1 MAIEQ
6 HTGYFTG
13 AGGVRLFYQSWR
25 PPIKPRAILLLVHG
39 LAEHSG
45 RYLNLVNELVPAG
58 FLVCAIDHRGHGLS
72 EGRRCY
78 VKRFDEYV
86 EDLNTYINIVRDA
99 NPDIKIFMVG
109 HSLGG
114 TIAIAYAEAHQEKL
128 AGLILSAPT
137 LKAGSSITKRDKLLA
152 RIASVLAPGAGV
164 ASVDA
169 TTISKDQA
177 VVAAYVNDPL
187 VYRGKISARLG
198 AEILKAIEK
207 TIPPLMQ
214 KIKLPILIMQGAE
227 DRLSNPEGSRVIF
240 EGVSSSDKTFKRY
253 DGLFHEI
260 FNEPERAIV
269 FADMRQWLAARV

>member
-6 HTGYFTG
+6 HTGHFTG
-13 AGGVRLFYQSWR
+13 VGGIQLFYQSWG

-58 FLVCAIDHRGHGLS
+58 FLVCALDHRGHGLS

-78 VKRFDEYV
+78 VKRFDDYV
-86 EDLNTYINIVRDA
+86 EDLNTYVNIVRGA
-99 NPDIKIFMVG
+99 YPDIKIFMVG

-114 TIAIAYAEAHQEKL
+114 TIAVAYAEAHQDKL
-128 AGLILSAPT
+128 AGLILSAPA

-152 RIASVLAPGAGV
+152 RIVSRLAPTAGV
-164 ASVDA
+164 SSLDA
-169 TTISKDQA
+169 TSISKDPA
-177 VVAAYVNDPL
+177 VVKAYVSDPL
-187 VYRGKISARLG
+187 VFTGKISARLG

-214 KIKLPILIMQGAE
+214 TIKLPILIMQGAE

-240 EGVSSSDKTFKRY
+240 EGVSSSDKTLKRY
-253 DGLFHEI
+253 EGLFHEI

-269 FADMRQWLAARV
+269 FADMRQWLASRV

>member
-1 MAIEQ
+1 VAIEQ

-13 AGGVRLFYQSWR
+13 AGGVRLFYQSWG
-25 PPIKPRAILLLVHG
+25 PPVKPRAILLLVHG

-58 FLVCAIDHRGHGLS
+58 FLVCALDHRGYGRS

-78 VKRFDEYV
+78 VKRFDDYV
-86 EDLNTYINIVRDA
+86 EDLNTYINIVREA
-99 NPDIKIFMVG
+99 YPDIKIFMVG

-114 TIAIAYAEAHQEKL
+114 TIATAFAEAHQEKL
-128 AGLILSAPT
+128 AGLILSAPA
-137 LKAGSSITKRDKLLA
+137 LKAGSSITRRDKLLA
-152 RIASVLAPGAGV
+152 RIASRLAPTAGV
-164 ASVDA
+164 SSLDA
-169 TTISKDQA
+169 TSISKDPA
-177 VVAAYVNDPL
+177 VVKAYVSDPL
-187 VYRGKISARLG
+187 VYTGKISARLG

-214 KIKLPILIMQGAE
+214 TIKLPILIMQGAE
-227 DRLSNPEGSRVIF
+227 DRLSNPEGSKLIF
-240 EGVSSSDKTFKRY
+240 EGVSSSDKTLKRY

>member
-1 MAIEQ
+1 VAIEQ

-13 AGGVRLFYQSWR
+13 AGGVRLFYQSWG

-45 RYLNLVNELVPAG
+45 RYLNLVNELVPADY
-58 FLVCAIDHRGHGLS
+58 LICALDHRGHGRS

-78 VKRFDEYV
+78 VKRFDDYL
-86 EDLNTYINIVRDA
+86 EDLNTFINIVRDA
-99 NPDIKIFMVG
+99 YPGIKIFTVG

-128 AGLILSAPT
+128 VGLILSAPT

-164 ASVDA
+164 ASVDT

-214 KIKLPILIMQGAE
+214 IIKLPILIMQGAE

-240 EGVSSSDKTFKRY
+240 EGVSSSDKAFKRY
-253 DGLFHEI
+253 EGLFHEI

>member
-13 AGGVRLFYQSWR
+13 AGGVRLFYQSWG
-25 PPIKPRAILLLVHG
+25 PPVKPRAILLLVHG

-58 FLVCAIDHRGHGLS
+58 FLVCALDHRGYGRS

-78 VKRFDEYV
+78 VKRFDDYV
-86 EDLNTYINIVRDA
+86 EDLNTYINIVREA
-99 NPDIKIFMVG
+99 YPDIKIFMVG

-114 TIAIAYAEAHQEKL
+114 TIATAFAEAHQEKL
-128 AGLILSAPT
+128 AGLILSAPA
-137 LKAGSSITKRDKLLA
+137 LKAGSSITRRDKLLA
-152 RIASVLAPGAGV
+152 RIASRLAPTAGV
-164 ASVDA
+164 SSLDA
-169 TTISKDQA
+169 TSISKDPA
-177 VVAAYVNDPL
+177 VVKAYVSDPL
-187 VYRGKISARLG
+187 VYTGKISARLG

-214 KIKLPILIMQGAE
+214 TIKLPILIMQGAE
-227 DRLSNPEGSRVIF
+227 DRLSNPEGSKLIF
-240 EGVSSSDKTFKRY
+240 EGVSSSDKTLKRY

>member
-6 HTGYFTG
+6 HTGHFTG
-13 AGGVRLFYQSWR
+13 VGGIQLFYQSWG

-58 FLVCAIDHRGHGLS
+58 FLVCALDHRGHGLS

-78 VKRFDEYV
+78 VKRFDDYV
-86 EDLNTYINIVRDA
+86 EDLNTYVNIVRGA
-99 NPDIKIFMVG
+99 YPDIKIFMVG

-114 TIAIAYAEAHQEKL
+114 TIAVAYAEAHQDKL
-128 AGLILSAPT
+128 AGLILSAPA

-152 RIASVLAPGAGV
+152 RIVSRLAPTAGV
-164 ASVDA
+164 SSLDA
-169 TTISKDQA
+169 TSISKDPA
-177 VVAAYVNDPL
+177 VVKAYVSDPL
-187 VYRGKISARLG
+187 VFTGKISARLG
-198 AEILKAIEK
+198 AEILKAIEE

-214 KIKLPILIMQGAE
+214 TIKLPILIMQGAE

-240 EGVSSSDKTFKRY
+240 EGVSSSDKTLKRY
-253 DGLFHEI
+253 EGLFHEI

-269 FADMRQWLAARV
+269 FADMRQWLASRV

>member
-1 MAIEQ
+1 VAIEQ

-13 AGGVRLFYQSWR
+13 AGGVRLFYQSWG
-25 PPIKPRAILLLVHG
+25 PPVKPRAILLLVHG

-58 FLVCAIDHRGHGLS
+58 FLVCALDHRGYGRS

-78 VKRFDEYV
+78 VKRFDDYV
-86 EDLNTYINIVRDA
+86 EDLNTYINIVREA
-99 NPDIKIFMVG
+99 YPDIKIFMVG

-114 TIAIAYAEAHQEKL
+114 TIATAFAEAHQEKL
-128 AGLILSAPT
+128 AGLILSAPA
-137 LKAGSSITKRDKLLA
+137 LKAGSSITRRDKLLA
-152 RIASVLAPGAGV
+152 RIASRLAPTAGV
-164 ASVDA
+164 SSLDA
-169 TTISKDQA
+169 TSISKDPA
-177 VVAAYVNDPL
+177 VVKAYVSDPL
-187 VYRGKISARLG
+187 VYTGKISARLG

-214 KIKLPILIMQGAE
+214 TIKLPILIMQGAE
-227 DRLSNPEGSRVIF
+227 DRLSNPEGSKLIF
-240 EGVSSSDKTFKRY
+240 EGVYSSDKTLKRY